1 MPQIHCDERK
11 QILDHETELAH
22 PINIDHERLLEF
34 VRKIFIFNGLSEED
48 ANTAAYALVKA
59 NLRGVDS
66 HGVARV
72 AMYCERLRRRVAN
85 PTPDIRIDRVAPAVA
100 VVDGD
105 NGLGLIAGKKG
116 MAEAIDIAGE
126 SGIGLV
132 GVKKSGHYG
141 MGALYVLQ
149 ALEAKCVGL
158 AFTNAS
164 PALAVWGGKA
174 PFLGTSPMAAGAPTG
189 DGPPFL
195 LDMACSVVA
204 RGKLKFAAQRGE
216 AIPEGLALDW
226 EGRPTTDGRAAFEG
240 VMLPVGGIKG
250 SGLSMLMDVLSGVL
264 TGAAYGG
271 RVRNPF
277 TGLDG
282 FQGTGHFFVALKADL
297 FMALETFQA
306 RMNELADR
314 VKSQPRADGFDR
326 IMMPGELEQLTAMQR
341 LKTGIPITP
350 DVVFTL
356 KTEAENAGVSLPY
369 EMVKQ

>member
-1 MPQIHCDERK
+1 MRQANTK
-11 QILDHETELAH
+11 AGMVV
-22 PINIDHERLLEF
+22 IDHAHLLDF
-34 VRKIFIFNGLSEED
+34 VHRIFVFNGLSQED
-48 ANTAAYALVKA
+48 ARTAACALVKA

-85 PTPDIRIDRVAPAVA
+85 PCPDTRINRVATAVSQ
-100 VVDGD
+100 VDGD
-105 NGLGLIAGKKG
+105 NGLGLVVGKRA
-116 MAEAIDIAGE
+116 MAEAIALAGE
-126 SGIGLV
+126 TGIGLV
-132 GVKKSGHYG
+132 GVKNSGHYG

-149 ALEAKCVGL
+149 AIEAGCVGL

-164 PALAVWGGKA
+164 PALAVWGGNR
-174 PFLGTSPMAAGAPTG
+174 PFLGTSPITAGAPTG

-216 AIPEGLALDW
+216 TIPEGLALDRD
-226 EGRPTTDGRAAFEG
+226 GRPTTDGQAAFEG
-240 VMLPVGGIKG
+240 VMLPLGGVKG

-282 FQGTGHFFVALKADL
+282 YQGTGHFFVALKADL
-297 FMALETFQA
+297 FMALETFQQ
-306 RMNELADR
+306 RMNDLAAR
-314 VKSQPRADGFDR
+314 VKSQSVAEGFDQ
-326 IMMPGELEQLTAMQR
+326 ILMPGEPEQIIEAQR
-341 LKTGIPITP
+341 LASGIPIAP
-350 DVVFTL
+350 DVADSL
-356 KTEAENAGVSLPY
+356 KSEGAAARISLP
-369 EMVKQ
+369 VS